1 MRKRINGVSIILIF
15 IISIYI
21 LLRTVFDAHQVKS
34 TATTAVAAA
43 ATPSP
48 NSLLV
53 STTPT
58 PDPPSTPTPALVST
72 PTLKP
77 LKGRVV
83 KHQPDQFC
91 KGALGKEELSV
102 IKKAIKTIPW
112 SRNSDP
118 KAAANEDYA
127 AIAEECEKSG
137 VHDLLT
143 DLITE
148 AVSNDYQPN
157 NEAANGAY
165 FTQLN
170 SDFENR
176 DQSGYSNQRN
186 TGEIATRQGTSLDS
200 GLTPGISQPNGPA
213 NATSWSPTERS
224 ASAVIRSNIGHV
236 RHRSAVRHRIIDVKM
251 RLIALWH
258 QSLAR
263 TEKSPNWLY
272 SDSHEGQTKK

>member
-1 MRKRINGVSIILIF
+1 MRKRINGISIILIF
-15 IISIYI
+15 IISIYG
-21 LLRTVFDAHQVKS
+21 LLKTVFDAHQVKS
-34 TATTAVAAA
+34 AATTAAVAAA

-48 NSLLV
+48 NGLLV

-58 PDPPSTPTPALVST
+58 PDPTSTPTPALVST

-91 KGALGKEELSV
+91 KGALSKEELSA

-127 AIAEECEKSG
+127 AIVVECEKSS

-170 SDFENR
+170 SDR
-176 DQSGYSNQRN
+176 DQSGYSNERN
-186 TGEIATRQGTSLDS
+186 TGEITARQGTSLDS
-200 GLTPGISQPNGPA
+200 GLTPGMSQPNGQA
-213 NATSWSPTERS
+213 NSTSWSPTQRS

-236 RHRSAVRHRIIDVKM
+236 RHRSAVRHRIVDVKTQ
-251 RLIALWH
+251 LIALWH
-258 QSLAR
+258 QSLAQ
-263 TEKSPNWLY
+263 TEKSSNWLY
-272 SDSHEGQTKK
+272 SDSHEGETKK